1 MFQQPWYVT
10 ILPVLPILLAHLAGI
25 VVAVILLVR
34 HGGTPAILALI
45 GFGVLFVADL
55 AGFAGGPLVGLLAS
69 QTRQF
74 LIANVGVGCCCS
86 VLDVVA
92 IVCLIVAI
100 WQAVSGAAAGET
112 VEEIEEA
119 VEEVVGV
126 LEEAPEETARAT
138 RVLEE
143 TLEGTV
149 ETSEEAVEEGAG
161 TPE

>member
-10 ILPVLPILLAHLAGI
+10 ILPALPILLAHLAGI

-112 VEEIEEA
+112 VEE
-119 VEEVVGV
+119 VVGV
-126 LEEAPEETARAT
+126 LVEAPEEIARAT